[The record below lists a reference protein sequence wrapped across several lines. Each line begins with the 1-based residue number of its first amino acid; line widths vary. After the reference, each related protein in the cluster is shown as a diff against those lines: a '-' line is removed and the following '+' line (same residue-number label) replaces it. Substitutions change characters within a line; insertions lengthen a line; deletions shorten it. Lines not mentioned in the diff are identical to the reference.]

1 MGNYDAI
8 VASHVT
14 RKVIEAAGVRPERLA
29 LEWASAAEASLYVEL
44 ITKFTNQIKEL
55 GPLGEPEGISREE
68 LTLKLS
74 AAKSAVQSVKL
85 RTRFAKLTLDVR
97 DEGEHVGEVIEARMA
112 EKMNEMIIGE
122 IGKQEKKMAESAV
135 QGAQ

>member
-1 MGNYDAI
+1 M
-8 VASHVT
+8 
-14 RKVIEAAGVRPERLA
+14 RPERLA

-97 DEGEHVGEVIEARMA
+97 DEGEHVAEVIEARMA

-122 IGKQEKKMAESAV
+122 IGKQEKKLEESAG

>member
-1 MGNYDAI
+1 M

-55 GPLGEPEGISREE
+55 GPLGEAEGISQEE
-68 LTLKLS
+68 LKLKLS

-85 RTRFAKLTLDVR
+85 RTRLAKLTLDVR
-97 DEGEHVGEVIEARMA
+97 GEGEHIPDVIEARMA

-122 IGKQEKKMAESAV
+122 VGKQEKKMAESPV
-135 QGAQ
+135 QSAQ

>member
-97 DEGEHVGEVIEARMA
+97 DEGEHVAEVIEARMA
-112 EKMNEMIIGE
+112 ERMNEMIIGE
-122 IGKQEKKMAESAV
+122 IGKQEKKMAESEV

>member
-97 DEGEHVGEVIEARMA
+97 DEGEHVAEVIEARMA